1 MARLIASGM
10 VKELKILQWTIR
22 SQGPKESY
30 LDFMGQVQ
38 RLDGGR
44 SLDRMSLHILI
55 TWGLRYSPAS
65 SENLQDLVYP
75 MKREPAA

>member
-10 VKELKILQWTIR
+10 VKELKMLQWTIR
-22 SQGPKESY
+22 SQGPKECYYS
-30 LDFMGQVQ
+30 MGQVQ

-44 SLDRMSLHILI
+44 SLSNR
-55 TWGLRYSPAS
+55 GLRYSPAS
-65 SENLQDLVYP
+65 SENLQGLVYP